1 MSRDNTFLL
10 GPPRSSIITTR
21 EKLEM
26 GGQRRIFLLHGCG
39 PITIFRE
46 NSRSNF
52 PWKYDRDRIFV
63 IYICILKIAP
73 LSL

>member
-26 GGQRRIFLLHGCG
+26 GGQRRIFLLHGYG

-46 NSRSNF
+46 TRSNF

-63 IYICILKIAP
+63 TYICILKIAP